1 MKIYAEKMGFSTE
14 NSGSENSEILNELLR
29 KYDDVEVG
37 EKGVYSVA
45 EAIEIGSNTR
55 LSFAEG
61 VFLKREESKTET
73 SYVLINKG
81 AYTRMYDENITVCGL
96 NIICNGVQS
105 SNPTAKSKSVIA
117 GLRGHIAFFYVKNLV
132 IKNFTALDLPPKDFG
147 IHICTFYN
155 ILIEDVKIEGRKDAV
170 HLGRGMNFVIRGGD
184 FKTFDDPVALNAHDY
199 ASSNPQLGWIEN
211 GLIENCIDRDDYETT
226 GFFCRILAGSWCEWK
241 KGMKIQ
247 NSDTVISNGRLYRA
261 LMKPDGKI
269 YESLTAPAH
278 EAGMQVIDGINWVF
292 VQNEVFKNCGC
303 KNITFKNIVIEKN
316 RPVAFS
322 MHFDNDNFSR
332 SVYPGSAAPV
342 QENITFENIKVSGD
356 VPVFMYAVT
365 PVSNIKIKDSDL
377 GEGTIEIS
385 SLKNVGE
392 YPIDNFAF
400 ENTKVPEF
408 AIAPG
413 RKVTVEEK

>member
-1 MKIYAEKMGFSTE
+1 MRVYAEKMGFSTE
-14 NSGSENSEILNELLR
+14 NTGSENSKILNGILR
-29 KYDDVEVG
+29 EYDDVAVS
-37 EKGVYSVA
+37 EKGTYKIA
-45 EAIEIGSNTR
+45 EAIEIGSNQS

-61 VFLKREESKTET
+61 VFLKREKAENET

-81 AYTRMYDENITVCGL
+81 AYTRTYDENITVTGL
-96 NIICNGVQS
+96 NLICGGVQS
-105 SNPTAKSKSVIA
+105 DAPTAESRSVIA
-117 GLRGHIAFFYVKNLV
+117 GLRGHISFFYVKNLS

-184 FKTFDDPVALNAHDY
+184 FKTFDDPIALNAHDY

-211 GLIENCIDRDDYETT
+211 GLVENCIDRDDAETT

-261 LMKPDGKI
+261 LMKPDGEI
-269 YESLTAPAH
+269 YESLTPPAH
-278 EAGMQVIDGINWVF
+278 ESGMQVIDGINWVF
-292 VQNEVFKNCGC
+292 VQNEVFENCGC
-303 KNITFKNIVIEKN
+303 KNITFRNISIEKN

-332 SVYPGSAAPV
+332 SVYPGSNAPV
-342 QENITFENIKVSGD
+342 QENITFENIKISAD
-356 VPVFMYAVT
+356 VPIFMYAIT
-365 PVSNIKIKDSDL
+365 PVANIKIKDSEL
-377 GEGTIEIS
+377 GGGIVDMKT
-385 SLKNVGE
+385 LDDVGE
-392 YPIDNFAF
+392 YPADNFSF
-400 ENTKVPEF
+400 ENTEVPGF
-408 AIAPG
+408 F
-413 RKVTVEEK
+413 VTPKRRVSIEER